1 METFFVIQLT
11 FHCQKGDELL
21 RFLLVATNEICEC
34 EEIKMTLG
42 NKIAELRKEKGMTQ
56 EALANRLGVSNQAVS
71 KWEANQS
78 CPDIQLLP
86 VIADLFEISLDN
98 LFGRETQSE
107 EEKHV
112 VSELPWEDDGKFR
125 AVLYVGHSMIGSEEC
140 EKAQKITF
148 EYEGPALDIISSFS
162 VTCDEVQ
169 GNVSAGADVT
179 CDTVYGNVSAGCDVT
194 CDDVEGNVGAG
205 GDVTCDDVRGNVTA
219 GGDVQISKA
228 LVNVKNK
235 LRTNSSDEETA
246 E

>member
-1 METFFVIQLT
+1 
-11 FHCQKGDELL
+11 
-21 RFLLVATNEICEC
+21 
-34 EEIKMTLG
+34 MTLG

-56 EALANRLGVSNQAVS
+56 EALANQLGVSNQAVS

-86 VIADLFEISLDN
+86 VIADLFDISLDA
-98 LFGRETQSE
+98 LFGRQTPTINTESTT
-107 EEKHV
+107 V
-112 VSELPWEDDGKFR
+112 ELPWEDDGKLR
-125 AVLYVGHSMIGSEEC
+125 AVIYVGHSLIGSEEC

-148 EYEGPALDIISSFS
+148 EYEGPALDVISSFS
-162 VTCDEVQ
+162 VTCDVVQ
-169 GNVSAGADVT
+169 GNVNAGGDVTCDMVHGNVSAG
-179 CDTVYGNVSAGCDVT
+179 GDVT

-205 GDVTCDDVRGNVTA
+205 GDVTCDDVRGNVTT